1 MVVVTIVAQACPIRY
16 ESFVHPS
23 SGTSYLWNIF
33 VANFKSEKNCIS
45 LHATLLT
52 PLEAADA
59 LGAFSFSSSLL
70 RAMAVFVC
78 RQLGH
83 VMLMLVM
90 TRFH

>member
-1 MVVVTIVAQACPIRY
+1 MYP
-16 ESFVHPS
+16 SFIHPVEPF
-23 SGTSYLWNIF
+23 YLLF
-33 VANFKSEKNCIS
+33 VEEHFFSRFQVRNVCIS
-45 LHATLLT
+45 LLATTFLV
-52 PLEAADA
+52 PLVAADA
-59 LGAFSFSSSLL
+59 LGAFSELL